1 MKKILAL
8 LLVFSSCTPLKYVY
22 IDPKD
27 STNIVEVRKRII
39 YQDVYEPQIPLY
51 FYNGFFGVQPYRPLI
66 IQRPIV
72 IPRRPVVPNNRN
84 YIRPSVPNRPYR
96 QPLPP
101 RPPRKN

>member
-8 LLVFSSCTPLKYVY
+8 LLILSGCTPVQYVMV
-22 IDPKD
+22 DPKD
-27 STNIVEVRKRII
+27 STKLVEVRKRII
-39 YQDVYEPQIPLY
+39 YEDVYEPRIPLY

-72 IPRRPVVPNNRN
+72 VPRRQVVPPNRN
-84 YIRPSVPNRPYR
+84 YR

>member
-8 LLVFSSCTPLKYVY
+8 LLILSGCTPVQYVMV
-22 IDPKD
+22 DAKD
-27 STNIVEVRKRII
+27 STKLVEVRKRII
-39 YQDVYEPQIPLY
+39 YEDIYQPSVPLY

-72 IPRRPVVPNNRN
+72 IPRRPVVHHNRN
-84 YIRPSVPNRPYR
+84 YVQPLRPSRIYSR
-96 QPLPP
+96 PLPS

>member
-8 LLVFSSCTPLKYVY
+8 LLILSGCTPVQYVMV
-22 IDPKD
+22 DSKD
-27 STNIVEVRKRII
+27 STKLVEVRKRII
-39 YQDVYEPQIPLY
+39 YEDVYEPRIPLY

-72 IPRRPVVPNNRN
+72 VPRRSTTPYNRN
-84 YIRPSVPNRPYR
+84 YR